1 MPGLL
6 WASQVVLV
14 VKNLPTHVG
23 IIKDAGSIP
32 GLGRFPGE
40 EHGNPLQDSCLENP
54 MEGPGRLYRSQ
65 SVRHD

>member
-1 MPGLL
+1 MF
-6 WASQVVLV
+6 VCVCV
-14 VKNLPTHVG
+14 YDLPEWLSGTHNAG
-23 IIKDAGSIP
+23 DAGEAGSIP
-32 GLGRFPGE
+32 GLGRFPGG